1 MNMENNTLLS
11 HELEDMRSQIGILKE
26 KLEKQTIVNEQ
37 HIRRSMKS
45 KMSDLTRIVAITIF
59 AGVFALVY
67 STWFFWSQS
76 LSPAFIVATAV
87 MLVIC
92 IALTILQRVRLK
104 SMDFSQSNLVEAA
117 RTLAKIRKHYSDWH
131 WIAIPMLVVWFG
143 WLIYE
148 IISRLGTET
157 YVIGFCCGALT
168 GGLIGGFIGFRI
180 NRKMVRKMSEI
191 LTEIEDLQQEN

>member
-1 MNMENNTLLS
+1 MENNTLLS
-11 HELEDMRSQIGILKE
+11 HELEEMRSQIGLLKE

-45 KMSDLTRIVAITIF
+45 KMSDLTRTVAITIF

-67 STWFFWSQS
+67 STWFFWWQELS
-76 LSPAFIVATAV
+76 LAFIVATAV
-87 MLVIC
+87 MLTVC

-104 SMDFSQSNLVEAA
+104 SIDLSQNNLVEAA
-117 RTLAKIRKHYSDWH
+117 KTLAKIKKHYREWH
-131 WIAIPMLVVWFG
+131 WVAIPMLVVWFG
-143 WLIYE
+143 WMMYE
-148 IISRLGTET
+148 IISRLGTEP
-157 YVIGFCCGALT
+157 YVIGFCCGAII

-191 LTEIEDLQQEN
+191 LTEIEDLQKEN

>member
-1 MNMENNTLLS
+1 MENNTLLS
-11 HELEDMRSQIGILKE
+11 HELEEMRSQIGLLKE

-45 KMSDLTRIVAITIF
+45 KMSDLTRTVAITIF

-67 STWFFWSQS
+67 STWFFWWQELS
-76 LSPAFIVATAV
+76 LAFIVATAV
-87 MLVIC
+87 MLTVC

-104 SMDFSQSNLVEAA
+104 IIDFSQNNLVEAA
-117 RTLAKIRKHYSDWH
+117 KTLAKIKKHYREWH
-131 WIAIPMLVVWFG
+131 WVAIPMLVVWFG
-143 WLIYE
+143 WMMYE
-148 IISRLGTET
+148 IISRLGTEP
-157 YVIGFCCGALT
+157 YVIGFCCGAII

-191 LTEIEDLQQEN
+191 LTEIEDLQKEN

>member
-1 MNMENNTLLS
+1 MENNTLLS
-11 HELEDMRSQIGILKE
+11 HELEDMRSQIGLLKE

-45 KMSDLTRIVAITIF
+45 KVSDLTRTAAVTIF

-76 LSPAFIVATAV
+76 LSPAFVVATVV
-87 MLVIC
+87 MLVIS

-104 SMDFSQSNLVEAA
+104 SIDFSQSNLVEAA
-117 RTLAKIRKHYSDWH
+117 RTLAAVKKHYREWH
-131 WIAIPMLVVWFG
+131 WIAIPVLVIWFG
-143 WLIYE
+143 WLMYE
-148 IISRLGTET
+148 VVSSFGSGP
-157 YVIGFCCGALT
+157 YVIGFCCGALI

-191 LTEIEDLQQEN
+191 LTDIEDLQNEK

>member
-104 SMDFSQSNLVEAA
+104 SMDFLVLRFFIFCFSSFLGLKMLA
-117 RTLAKIRKHYSDWH
+117 RSSSFFNCFVPFQDQRFARVK
-131 WIAIPMLVVWFG
+131 
-143 WLIYE
+143 
-148 IISRLGTET
+148 
-157 YVIGFCCGALT
+157 
-168 GGLIGGFIGFRI
+168 
-180 NRKMVRKMSEI
+180 
-191 LTEIEDLQQEN
+191 